1 MERVPRSLLVFCTP
15 LYALKSTS
23 RINITGDTRR
33 LVTLLARWYRAALVV
48 LSGGMVIG
56 AAGGFGLLF
65 VPPEKQQAMKAD

>member
-1 MERVPRSLLVFCTP
+1 
-15 LYALKSTS
+15 
-23 RINITGDTRR
+23 
-33 LVTLLARWYRAALVV
+33 LLARWYRAALVV